1 LPIVLVLCPLTQN
14 KEEERERER
23 EMEGEGERKRERRIA
38 EEQSTSDS
46 GGNGPQWRFG
56 MKREGVWAEGG
67 EGKAEEKQGA

>member
-38 EEQSTSDS
+38 EEQSTGDS
-46 GGNGPQWRFG
+46 GGNGP
-56 MKREGVWAEGG
+56 
-67 EGKAEEKQGA
+67 